1 MVAVDYLSARRF
13 PRFHTD
19 HRAPIAPEIFTFTG
33 RIGPAGD
40 AIELKNNGRHFL
52 IDYQKARRLRRRFGL
67 GAYDGLIYKM
77 HRRGDDGSVVAA
89 LHRER

>member
-19 HRAPIAPEIFTFTG
+19 QRAPIAPEIFTFTG

-40 AIELKNNGRHFL
+40 AIELITVDIFL
-52 IDYQKARRLRRRFGL
+52 IDYQKACRLPRRFGL
-67 GAYDGLIYKM
+67 GAYDGLIYKLR
-77 HRRGDDGSVVAA
+77 RRGDDGSVVAA

>member
-19 HRAPIAPEIFTFTG
+19 QRAPIAPEIFTFTG

-40 AIELKNNGRHFL
+40 AIELITVDIFL
-52 IDYQKARRLRRRFGL
+52 STIKRLVGYL
-67 GAYDGLIYKM
+67 
-77 HRRGDDGSVVAA
+77 AA
-89 LHRER
+89 SDWVRMTV